1 LTIHQQI
8 FGAQSRS
15 FEWEIGEIMSS
26 KNLGLLSIAFSV
38 VAMMVWGFGMRV
50 FPAVSSLVF
59 VGLQIAAISF
69 AIVAALR
76 GSKLWLMA
84 SAWPVLFTALLV
96 KSILAE

>member
-1 LTIHQQI
+1 
-8 FGAQSRS
+8 
-15 FEWEIGEIMSS
+15 MSS
-26 KNLGLLSIAFSV
+26 RNLGLWSLACSV

-59 VGLQIAAISF
+59 VALQIAAISC

-76 GSKLWLMA
+76 GNKLWLMA
-84 SAWPVLFTALLV
+84 SVWPVLYTAVLV